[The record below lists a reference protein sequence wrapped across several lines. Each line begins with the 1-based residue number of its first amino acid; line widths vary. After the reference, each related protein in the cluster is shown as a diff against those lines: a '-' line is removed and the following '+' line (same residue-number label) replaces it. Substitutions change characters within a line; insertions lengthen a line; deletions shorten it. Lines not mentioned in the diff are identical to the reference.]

1 MSGKIKLV
9 LAVGAIALA
18 ACGEAGEPPA
28 TTLAEVTTTS
38 EQTATTA
45 PPTVESTMPEIPP
58 SNPDTAPETVV
69 DKAILDLV
77 ARTGVS
83 PESVTIVAAEAK
95 TWSDGSLG
103 CPQPG
108 MSYTQALVD
117 GSRVLLEADGRL
129 YDYHAGSDGEP
140 FLCESGEGDGGYD
153 FVPPPG
159 FNT

>member
-1 MSGKIKLV
+1 MKLV
-9 LAVGAIALA
+9 LAVGAMVLA
-18 ACGEAGEPPA
+18 ACGEAGELA
-28 TTLAEVTTTS
+28 ITTLVEVTATS
-38 EQTATTA
+38 ERTTTPI
-45 PPTVESTMPEIPP
+45 PPTVESSMPEIPP
-58 SNPDTAPETVV
+58 SNPDSAPETVL

-77 ARTGVS
+77 ARIGVS
-83 PESVTIVAAEAK
+83 PAAVTIVAAETK

-129 YDYHAGSDGEP
+129 YAYHAGSDGEP
-140 FLCESGEGDGGYD
+140 FLCESGEDDGGYD